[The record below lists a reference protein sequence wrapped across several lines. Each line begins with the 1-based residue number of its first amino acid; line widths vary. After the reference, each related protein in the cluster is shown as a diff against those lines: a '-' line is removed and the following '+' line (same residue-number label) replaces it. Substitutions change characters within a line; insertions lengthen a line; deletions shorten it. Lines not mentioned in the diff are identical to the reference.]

1 MMKTEEALAMIG
13 GHVDEELLLRNE
25 YLAAENEILRR
36 KIQGRI
42 ELSNTER
49 IRLAKIGQ
57 KIGIKA
63 LRDVAMI
70 VKPETILAWY
80 RKLVASKFDS
90 SKKRKNKVGRPLTEN
105 ELEALVLKISRE
117 NLSWGYDRIVGA
129 LANLGYKISDQTVGN
144 ILKRHG
150 ISPTPGRQPQI
161 SWADF
166 IEMHQDVITA
176 CDFFTAEVFTPT
188 GLITFYVLFFIQIGT
203 RKVHIAGVTP
213 HPNEEWM
220 KQIARNLT
228 MDGWGFLQG
237 QQYLIFDRD
246 TKFCASFREL
256 IRNYGIKGIRP
267 PPMSPNLNAY
277 AERFVRTIKEECLSR
292 LILFGE
298 NTLRRALR
306 TFLTHYH
313 EERTHQGK
321 GNLLLFPPLPSSPST
336 GIIKCRERLGGLLKF
351 YHRQAA

>member
-1 MMKTEEALAMIG
+1 MIKTEEALTIIG

-25 YLAAENEILRR
+25 YLA
-36 KIQGRI
+36 
-42 ELSNTER
+42 
-49 IRLAKIGQ
+49 
-57 KIGIKA
+57 KA

-80 RKLVASKFDS
+80 RKLIASKFDS
-90 SKKRKNKVGRPLTEN
+90 SKKRKDRVGRPLTEN

-117 NLSWGYDRIVGA
+117 NMSWGYDRIVGA

-166 IEMHQDVITA
+166 ISIHQDVIIE
-176 CDFFTAEVFTPT
+176 CD
-188 GLITFYVLFFIQIGT
+188 
-203 RKVHIAGVTP
+203 
-213 HPNEEWM
+213 
-220 KQIARNLT
+220 
-228 MDGWGFLQG
+228 
-237 QQYLIFDRD
+237 
-246 TKFCASFREL
+246 
-256 IRNYGIKGIRP
+256 YGIKLIRP

-298 NTLRRALR
+298 NTLRRVLR
-306 TFLTHYH
+306 TFLIHYH
-313 EERTHQGK
+313 
-321 GNLLLFPPLPSSPST
+321 
-336 GIIKCRERLGGLLKF
+336 
-351 YHRQAA
+351 